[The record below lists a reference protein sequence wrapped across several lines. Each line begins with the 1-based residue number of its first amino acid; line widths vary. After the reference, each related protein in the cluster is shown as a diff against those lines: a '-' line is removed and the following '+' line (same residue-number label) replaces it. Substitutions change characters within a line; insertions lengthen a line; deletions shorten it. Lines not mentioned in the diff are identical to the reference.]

1 MLENSKDMTDD
12 STSSKKQ
19 QAVKVS
25 TRDTLHSISPE
36 SVTDKPLTKDLIV
49 EKYKDCFEGL
59 GTFPGEPY
67 RFRLKPD
74 AVPVKH
80 GIRKVPLHLK
90 DAFHQE
96 IEDLVK
102 QGILEP
108 VTESTEWVNSYV
120 IVEKDISM
128 DSSNS
133 HSPNHTVKKKLR
145 ICLDPKDLN
154 EALERE
160 PYYSRSVDELI
171 ANSRMQ
177 QCSP

>member
-1 MLENSKDMTDD
+1 M
-12 STSSKKQ
+12 
-19 QAVKVS
+19 
-25 TRDTLHSISPE
+25 
-36 SVTDKPLTKDLIV
+36 

-74 AVPVKH
+74 AVPAKH

-128 DSSNS
+128 DSANS
-133 HSPNHTVKKKLR
+133 HSPNHTVKKKLS
-145 ICLDPKDLN
+145 DL
-154 EALERE
+154 
-160 PYYSRSVDELI
+160 SRS
-171 ANSRMQ
+171 
-177 QCSP
+177 